1 MNAPAKLPH
10 RCANPLGCRNVIT
23 EGVLCPACSAP
34 RSRRPM
40 VRATSVPVAAPAT
53 VEAAGASLAA
63 ESDTHDDTLPPPWRC
78 DPRVVAIH
86 RASLALRLASLAQ
99 SVAAQARRVAIDG
112 GDLDALTDAL
122 EGLDA
127 AASEGLPWMRAAR
140 GER

>member
-1 MNAPAKLPH
+1 MNAPAARTR

-23 EGVLCPACSAP
+23 EGVLCPVCSTP
-34 RSRRPM
+34 RGRRPM

-63 ESDTHDDTLPPPWRC
+63 EGDTHDDTLPPPWRC

-86 RASLALRLASLAQ
+86 RASLALRIASMAQ
-99 SVAAQARRVAIDG
+99 AVAVAARRASTG
-112 GDLDALTDAL
+112 GDLDGLNDSYDDL
-122 EGLDA
+122 EA
-127 AASEGLPWMRAAR
+127 AMREGMPWMRAAR